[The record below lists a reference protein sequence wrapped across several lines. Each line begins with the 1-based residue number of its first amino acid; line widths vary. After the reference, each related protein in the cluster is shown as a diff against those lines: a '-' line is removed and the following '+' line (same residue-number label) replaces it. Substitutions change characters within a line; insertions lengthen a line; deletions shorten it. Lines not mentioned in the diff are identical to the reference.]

1 MNTKERIRKD
11 KANRIARTFRCC
23 ESFEINRMLWRNRD
37 MQYNYVNIIIVVI
50 LLFGLGVVLSRIG
63 GISGIVRKTR
73 KAFRWLR
80 GYKD

>member
-1 MNTKERIRKD
+1 MNLLKSV
-11 KANRIARTFRCC
+11 
-23 ESFEINRMLWRNRD
+23 ESYGGTD

-50 LLFGLGVVLSRIG
+50 LLFGLGVVLSRVG
-63 GISGIVRKTR
+63 GISGIVRKIR